1 MILHD
6 KARQKF
12 KLNGIK
18 KKNLAI
24 VIQTYFKKI
33 FRIIVDFN
41 QPNFFTMFIEGKV

>member
-1 MILHD
+1 ME
-6 KARQKF
+6 F
-12 KLNGIK
+12 K

-41 QPNFFTMFIEGKV
+41 QPKEITSRNIHLSKKNKKNRVNEL